1 MLGTKLY
8 KNNKSDIANYTKTA
22 VWCNAN
28 NAHIDDKCEY
38 YEVVANPEQTSTKE
52 NLDYEYNSRVY
63 ELQKYMSIAMLR
75 NDTDLIAELQA
86 EFADLQNAYNEA
98 LAELN

>member
-1 MLGTKLY
+1 MLRTKLY
-8 KNNKSDIANYTKTA
+8 KNNKSDIASYTKTA

-28 NAHIDDKCEY
+28 NAHIEDSGEY

-52 NLDYEYNSRVY
+52 NLYYEYNSRVC

>member
-28 NAHIDDKCEY
+28 NAHIEDASEY

>member
-8 KNNKSDIANYTKTA
+8 KDNKSDIANYTKTA

-28 NAHIDDKCEY
+28 NAHIDDAGEY
-38 YEVVANPEQTSTKE
+38 YEVVANPEQISIKE